1 MKLDFYQIDA
11 FTDTLFGGN
20 PAVVVPLKEW
30 LPDAL
35 LLKITQENAVAE
47 TAFFVDK
54 GEKMTNSKFALD
66 SENSTQFAKIL
77 SKKIWPNRQVLNV
90 KHDTHPETGK
100 AHVMIMSPH
109 PLEKV
114 EQEIKKF
121 M

>member
-54 GEKMTNSKFALD
+54 GEKYICVGLLPKSKWTCVVTPLWLRF
-66 SENSTQFAKIL
+66 
-77 SKKIWPNRQVLNV
+77 
-90 KHDTHPETGK
+90 TH
-100 AHVMIMSPH
+100 
-109 PLEKV
+109 
-114 EQEIKKF
+114 
-121 M
+121 